1 MAASAATNMY
11 AKAKYEATQLLIANH
26 TDEYEAVLK
35 AAKLKYGITP
45 RLNRAERI
53 ALLEQT
59 LAELKGSN

>member
-1 MAASAATNMY
+1 VAASVATNMY

-45 RLNRAERI
+45 RLNKAERI

-59 LAELKGSN
+59 LAELKESN

>member
-1 MAASAATNMY
+1 MSMPSNMY
-11 AKAKYEATQLLIANH
+11 ARAKYEAMQELISNH
-26 TDEYEAVLK
+26 TNEYEAILK

-59 LAELKGSN
+59 ITNLKEGN

>member
-1 MAASAATNMY
+1 MAASVATNMY

-26 TDEYEAVLK
+26 ADEYEAVLK

-45 RLNRAERI
+45 RLNKAERI

-59 LAELKGSN
+59 LAELKESN

>member
-1 MAASAATNMY
+1 VAASVATNMY

-26 TDEYEAVLK
+26 ADEYEAVLK

-45 RLNRAERI
+45 RLNKAERI

-59 LAELKGSN
+59 LAELKESN